1 MYYKEVDKRYRET
14 TVKFLKNH
22 FRYNTMNSWN
32 RSTSYANN
40 IKLHNIDK
48 PDDIDS
54 DIWWEMLSITEW
66 HIKLS
71 DLLENFGRNHEWQWQ
86 AGINGRSGGYV
97 VLYRGGV
104 KPSGYKSYC
113 THCSQMNYQAVPE
126 GEVGICGK
134 CDARARVNFKQTH
147 TQFFT
152 WPGKDIDMDEDFEDW
167 TLSQLRE
174 RVELVQDFDKLCD
187 EIMAEFLDICR
198 NYRIT
203 EEEILVPKTIK
214 VLEPISG
221 GI

>member
-40 IKLHNIDK
+40 IKLYKIDK
-48 PDDIDS
+48 PEDVDNNTWYD
-54 DIWWEMLSITEW
+54 MLGITEW
-66 HIKLS
+66 QEKLS
-71 DLLENFGRNHEWQWQ
+71 DLLEDFGRKHDWLWQ

-97 VLYRGGV
+97 VLYMGGI

-113 THCSQMNYQAVPE
+113 THCSQKNYEAVPE
-126 GEVGICGK
+126 GEIGICGRCEAK
-134 CDARARVNFKQTH
+134 ARVNFKQTH
-147 TQFFT
+147 MQVFT
-152 WPGKDIDMDEDFEDW
+152 WPGKDMDMYEDFEGW

-174 RVELVQDFDKLCD
+174 RVELVQDFDRLCE
-187 EIMAEFLDICR
+187 EIMTAYICICR

-203 EEEILVPKTIK
+203 EEEILVPKIIK
-214 VLEPISG
+214 VLEPVG
-221 GI
+221 